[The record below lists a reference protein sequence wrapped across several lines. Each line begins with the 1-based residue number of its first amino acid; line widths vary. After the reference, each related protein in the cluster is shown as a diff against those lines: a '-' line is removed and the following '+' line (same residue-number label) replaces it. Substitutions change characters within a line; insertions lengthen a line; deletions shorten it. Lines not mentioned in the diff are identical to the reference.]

1 MVLEIIVVLAISI
14 VVSVYIS
21 IPFFMKNKL
30 DEPNPEE
37 ERNLIQVNLIQR
49 LKGLHNE
56 KDSVYNSIKD
66 IEFDYEIGKLSKNDF
81 EELDM
86 AYKSK
91 AISLLKG
98 IDEIESRI
106 NLIGIDKN
114 VVSDVKAGGEEK
126 PVQDAIER
134 EILQFR
140 KSGNDIDPYIK
151 CLNCGKE
158 CNPDDIF
165 CSKCGNNLRF

>member
-1 MVLEIIVVLAISI
+1 MLEIIVVLAVSI
-14 VVSVYIS
+14 AVSAYIS

-30 DEPNPEE
+30 EEPNPEE
-37 ERNLIQVNLIQR
+37 DGNLNQVNLVQR
-49 LKGLHNE
+49 LKGLHHE

-91 AISLLKG
+91 AISLLKE

-106 NLIGIDKN
+106 DLIGIHKN

-126 PVQDAIER
+126 PVQDVIER

-140 KSGNDIDPYIK
+140 KSGNTIDPHIE

-158 CNPDDIF
+158 CYPDDVF
-165 CSKCGNNLRF
+165 CSKCGNKLSF